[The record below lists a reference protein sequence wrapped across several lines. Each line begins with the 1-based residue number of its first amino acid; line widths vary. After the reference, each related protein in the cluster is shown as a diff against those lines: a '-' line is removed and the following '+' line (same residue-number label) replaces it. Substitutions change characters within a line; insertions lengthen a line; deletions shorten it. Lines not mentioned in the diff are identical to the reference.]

1 MEGSRPTFLRR
12 PMFLNQINTLRELR
26 QLNNAT
32 VKLLGLHNYD
42 FLFGFVMV
50 LYFSSVM

>member
-1 MEGSRPTFLRR
+1 MEGLRPTRS
-12 PMFLNQINTLRELR
+12 MFLNQINTLRELR

-32 VKLLGLHNYD
+32 VKLLGLYNYD

-50 LYFSSVM
+50 LYFSSQSFN